1 MNGPEDCGTPQG
13 DGKNEA
19 RPSAANVWLL
29 DGLTTDKGF
38 VLDCTPQSAEFL
50 NNCEFEAPPP
60 PNCETLGKPNSLTFR
75 YTGLGCSAS
84 SNNQGDKSDCSGET
98 GSAPV
103 TITILKDP
111 SKIHVN
117 PSSGINVGD
126 LVTVSAIGSD
136 MGSEIQLNVG
146 GQFLK
151 IHTSCSAPLAA
162 GDVFGSLELL
172 QFNGLGSGAE
182 VTYSYEVTNI
192 GNFAVDITSV
202 LDDKLGELLETPVT
216 LQPNES
222 TTRQKTAFI
231 SETTT
236 NTVTATANL
245 SGDGLPCGEA
255 KDEVTVTVTEP
266 TCDVSIVL
274 DTLEDDK
281 IKYKVTNTS
290 QIGATLDTL
299 TVNFPP
305 EYGLV
310 KEVKLDGGIF
320 KKDDSDT
327 YPNGVPSGKTIGPDD
342 WTEADVTKR
351 QLDPGETRTL
361 EVVFTQKS
369 KGEGWVDIVSAGTAT
384 FKEFCAVALIKPS
397 GCEIGKPTALVF
409 QYTGEGCVDGNDQA
423 SDKWSC
429 SGDPQFAS
437 PVQVVMTKDADK
449 FDVTP
454 SSDIGIGGNF
464 EIRMKEDGK
473 EFPSEIEFDIRN
485 GQTLQSLKIHTS
497 CSQPLS
503 VSDQFGS
510 VILVVFEPKP

>member
-1 MNGPEDCGTPQG
+1 M
-13 DGKNEA
+13 
-19 RPSAANVWLL
+19 
-29 DGLTTDKGF
+29 
-38 VLDCTPQSAEFL
+38 
-50 NNCEFEAPPP
+50 
-60 PNCETLGKPNSLTFR
+60 
-75 YTGLGCSAS
+75 
-84 SNNQGDKSDCSGET
+84 
-98 GSAPV
+98 
-103 TITILKDP
+103 
-111 SKIHVN
+111 
-117 PSSGINVGD
+117 
-126 LVTVSAIGSD
+126 
-136 MGSEIQLNVG
+136 
-146 GQFLK
+146 
-151 IHTSCSAPLAA
+151 
-162 GDVFGSLELL
+162 
-172 QFNGLGSGAE
+172 
-182 VTYSYEVTNI
+182 
-192 GNFAVDITSV
+192 
-202 LDDKLGELLETPVT
+202 
-216 LQPNES
+216 
-222 TTRQKTAFI
+222 
-231 SETTT
+231 
-236 NTVTATANL
+236 TATANL
-245 SGDGLPCGEA
+245 PGDGSPCGEA
-255 KDEVTVTVTEP
+255 KDQVTVTVTEP

-384 FKEFCAVALIKPS
+384 FKEGCAVVLIKPS

-429 SGDPQFAS
+429 SGDPRIAS

-473 EFPSEIEFDIRN
+473 EFPSEIKFDIRN

-503 VSDQFGS
+503 VGDQFGS